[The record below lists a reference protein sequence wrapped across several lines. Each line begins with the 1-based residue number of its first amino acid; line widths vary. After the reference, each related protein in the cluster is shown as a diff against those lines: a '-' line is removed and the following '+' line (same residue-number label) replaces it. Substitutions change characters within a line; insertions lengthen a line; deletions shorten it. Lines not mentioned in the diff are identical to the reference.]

1 MAGQRDD
8 LNRFATTGQLDFFD
22 LKGTVEVAL
31 QQVSVL
37 DVRFE
42 ATVAAGFHPGR
53 TASVIVGDRTIGLI
67 GELHPATAAAFDV
80 EGVRVAAAEIDV
92 EALVELS
99 QRKDAPF
106 GTPKFLPVEQDL
118 AVVVAGE
125 RSAAD
130 VEAAIRGSAG
140 PLLTDLVLFD
150 VFQGEQIGL
159 ENKSLAYRLTF
170 TSPGRALTDDDL
182 VKVRAKIERTLKQQ
196 VGGRLR
202 A

>member
-1 MAGQRDD
+1 M
-8 LNRFATTGQLDFFD
+8 
-22 LKGTVEVAL
+22 
-31 QQVSVL
+31 QQVSVR

-42 ATVAAGFHPGR
+42 PTTAPGFHPGR
-53 TASVIVGDRTIGLI
+53 SANVIAGDRTIGLI
-67 GELHPATAAAFDV
+67 GELHPATAEQFDI
-80 EGVRVAAAEIDV
+80 ECAVAVAEIDAD
-92 EALVELS
+92 ALVELS
-99 QRKDAPF
+99 QHSEAPIA
-106 GTPKFLPVEQDL
+106 TPKFLPVQQDL
-118 AVVVAGE
+118 AVVVANE
-125 RSAAD
+125 RAAAE

-150 VFQGEQIGL
+150 VFQGEQIGA

-196 VGGRLR
+196 VDGRLR